1 MTLDAFNQQLSN
13 YWTSDKLKSAKSLDI
28 SLSKTNSK
36 SQPINNAVLT
46 GPESSIAGSLPTNN
60 STKSKII
67 SPNGRQVYTTG
78 RVFWQVGT
86 THYTC
91 SAAVIVSKSGDMIC
105 TAGHCVYDTTS
116 KTWYNQNNWVFV
128 PGYNNGNTPYGIWP
142 MRRVTALVGWTSQ
155 SDYNYDVAMVAVS
168 TVNGQHLQAYV
179 GSQGIGFNFPR
190 SAFTYSFGY
199 PSNINSGLTLQKCS
213 DTSKNSAY
221 IQNNYH
227 GLGLACNMGP
237 GCSGGPWLQNV
248 VDSTG
253 IGYVTSVNSFQI
265 TTVPN
270 VINGPYFD
278 TNIKNL
284 YDNSTSM

>member
-28 SLSKTNSK
+28 SLSKTNS
-36 SQPINNAVLT
+36 
-46 GPESSIAGSLPTNN
+46 SLPTNN

-128 PGYNNGNTPYGIWP
+128 PGYNNGNTPYGVWP
-142 MRRVTALVGWTSQ
+142 MRRVTALVGWTTQ

-190 SAFTYSFGY
+190 SAFTYSFGTRVI
-199 PSNINSGLTLQKCS
+199 STLALHYKNAQTQQK
-213 DTSKNSAY
+213 TQHIHKT
-221 IQNNYH
+221 IT
-227 GLGLACNMGP
+227 MG
-237 GCSGGPWLQNV
+237 
-248 VDSTG
+248 
-253 IGYVTSVNSFQI
+253 
-265 TTVPN
+265 
-270 VINGPYFD
+270 
-278 TNIKNL
+278 
-284 YDNSTSM
+284 